1 MGVKCWDACTVGGC
15 KTKQQHKPREVESEI
30 VAARTKNPTCSCA
43 QWQLFSIELHR
54 LLAPPPYANLSPN
67 NEVDELIKY
76 VHRGRIRQYFC
87 EYEDLQKNEH
97 NLAEENKQNAM
108 RAES

>member
-1 MGVKCWDACTVGGC
+1 MHVRW
-15 KTKQQHKPREVESEI
+15 EVARPNSNTSHEKLNQRYI

-67 NEVDELIKY
+67 NEVDELVKY
-76 VHRGRIRQYFC
+76 VHRGRILQYFC

-97 NLAEENKQNAM
+97 NLAEESKQNAT